1 MTVYL
6 CHTPQTK
13 GPSITFLDDRL
24 CLVVINWYT
33 SFACGTN
40 AIESRGCQLT
50 TSSGVTFDLS
60 GLATKTEISGTS
72 GGHTYLYDFQI
83 CSGNSLNADC
93 NGRPP
98 APQLRV
104 TQTDPAHSG
113 VCNSLGV
120 GDGKLRYADGSLTL
134 TYTLG
139 DSCHSNF
146 ARTSVITF
154 VCPESIGNDSNT
166 TELSFSGEDN
176 CFYEFEWITPLAC
189 GATTS
194 GASNCQFQRGGNTY
208 NLAPLV
214 GRSDKNWVAID
225 DDNNTACF
233 MVNPCGELEV
243 TKDRHDDG
251 TGYCNQRSA
260 PYSCLGSSVCQ
271 VLNNGTGIP
280 VGRFNL
286 QNSSTITNVDSN
298 VLTVQGRMDETHTAM
313 IHYVCKTG
321 DLNAPPVFINVT
333 NGAFY
338 EFHWMTFAAC
348 PLGVTVGDGCMVTQA
363 TTGFAFNLSSL
374 SPAEYDFKSQD
385 TYTYQIA
392 VCTALNHTAC
402 PQNTSVCQVGKNS
415 AKSAGSFNTSLVYA
429 DGTLKLHYNGGASC
443 HKSPH
448 RNSTVLFECDST
460 AHTPS
465 VSSVT
470 EVNYCQ
476 YVVEMRTKLACPPAY
491 QISECVYI
499 DRGGHAYDFSELSKT
514 TGNWQAVGPD
524 GSVYYINVCHP
535 LNKMAGCSPL
545 AAVCREKMTNGQT
558 LYTNL
563 GLASNIKFT
572 VVHRSSQSDRV
583 VLRYNFTKS
592 GAQEGECEVMETL
605 IELVCNNSI
614 TVEVSD
620 EGERRERGE
629 REEGR
634 GRGEEGERKGMRGE
648 REEGKG
654 GGKE

>member
-1 MTVYL
+1 M
-6 CHTPQTK
+6 
-13 GPSITFLDDRL
+13 GPSITFLDNNL

-50 TSSGVTFDLS
+50 TTNGVTFDLS
-60 GLATKTEISGTS
+60 GLATKTEVSGTS

-83 CSGNSLNADC
+83 CSGSSLNQGC
-93 NGRPP
+93 NGRPSLP
-98 APQLRV
+98 PLRV

-113 VCNSLGV
+113 VCNALGV

-134 TYTLG
+134 TYSGG
-139 DSCHSNF
+139 DTCHSNF
-146 ARTSVITF
+146 ARTSLITF
-154 VCPESIGNDSNT
+154 VCPASIGNDSNT

-194 GASNCQFQRGGNTY
+194 GVSSCQFQRGGNTY
-208 NLAPLV
+208 NFAPLV
-214 GRSDKNWVAID
+214 GKSDKNWVAID

-243 TKDRHDDG
+243 TKDQHNDG

-271 VLNNGTGIP
+271 ILNNGTGIP
-280 VGRFNL
+280 VGKFNL

-298 VLTVQGRMDETHTAM
+298 VLTVQGRMDETHTAV

-338 EFHWMTFAAC
+338 EFHWMTFATC
-348 PLGVTVGDGCMVTQA
+348 PLGVQVGDGCMVTQA
-363 TTGFAFNLSSL
+363 TTGFVFNLSSL

-385 TYTYQIA
+385 KAYTYQIA
-392 VCTALNHTAC
+392 VCTALNHTSC
-402 PQNTSVCQVGKNS
+402 PPNTSVCQVGKNS

-443 HKSPH
+443 SHSPH
-448 RNSTVLFECDST
+448 RNSTILFECDST

-465 VSSVT
+465 VSSVA
-470 EVNYCQ
+470 EISYCQ

-499 DRGGHAYDFSELSKT
+499 DRDGHAYDFSELSKT
-514 TGNWQAVGPD
+514 TGNWQAIGPD

-545 AAVCREKMTNGQT
+545 AAVCREKTTNGQT
-558 LYTNL
+558 TYTNL
-563 GLASNIKFT
+563 GLASSNNFT
-572 VVHRSSQSDRV
+572 VVRRSSQSDHV

-592 GAQEGECEVMETL
+592 DAREGECEVTEVL
-605 IELVCNNSI
+605 IELVCNSSI

-620 EGERRERGE
+620 ERERRERGRGGRE
-629 REEGR
+629 GAEGGGEEGR
-634 GRGEEGERKGMRGE
+634 SEKSEGSDYLHLSWQQEKSSS
-648 REEGKG
+648 
-654 GGKE
+654 